1 MNGKV
6 PLASKI
12 NVLGTL
18 KIRNKDKVMGLV
30 PEDYQ
35 IYRNLGLIDNEGN
48 QKVEL
53 LDLDEEDEE
62 PRHEEIED
70 KLYKWYGLLLDKM
83 IVDRNSY

>member
-1 MNGKV
+1 M
-6 PLASKI
+6 
-12 NVLGTL
+12 
-18 KIRNKDKVMGLV
+18 
-30 PEDYQ
+30 
-35 IYRNLGLIDNEGN
+35 
-48 QKVEL
+48 EL

>member
-6 PLASKI
+6 PLTSKI

-62 PRHEEIED
+62 PHQEEIED